1 MKKGTRPVFENYE
14 EFVKFLDENSH
25 SLQKIMEEENK
36 NSEEPDLSK
45 FDWSDGGKLTW
56 RDAKISNILLYIKE
70 RDKGKDYTNF
80 DSYKPVFNW
89 FEYNKEKV
97 EGIKDSLLIWVGD
110 NPYYGLD
117 ESRKKAEEQSHQY
130 SGQKVEPN
138 DTLIEFSKD
147 WNDSIDKLKGNSST
161 DKSVVNSL
169 KVVSSLIKSSGEKGL
184 SVNLPSSWGG
194 PDSFEKGGIEKLP
207 YLPKGGYTQEQAKFI
222 KQQSDLLK
230 KRLTIGTKGSY
241 VKSEDNLDLIK
252 ADNKDR
258 EGLLMEIEDQVQERI
273 DNPIATDGIFGSNKD
288 ISSIISKAS
297 NIKFDKSESSNE
309 IETDD
314 TIPGGSK
321 SQYVKF
327 IWPDESIPE
336 KERDNFSYN
345 FFLDDLTG
353 VSGDSLDGM
362 SKISRGVQNA
372 IYNAQSK
379 YRESYEVVSI
389 KINSFASTSKVNSSF
404 GSMPKKFSPEGNIKL
419 VEARH
424 KSIYDAMNKELID
437 TIGEDY
443 TDSKEN
449 KVTSRIQR
457 GQDLSYANAGPA
469 WESVGGESYGQ
480 KFDISSYGPL
490 FQAEYLK
497 NKSITP
503 KQFYSLENRKNNPQI
518 KQDYELT
525 YSGYRK
531 AWVTVTVEL
540 KGVEE
545 ELNLNIE
552 SDVYVYGNFEAYIE
566 WPFKDK
572 SKPAKGSGGTRY
584 AKPRGNMPKFTGRTI
599 KCTF

>member
-1 MKKGTRPVFENYE
+1 MEMKKQVLSFNEFIFEAY
-14 EFVKFLDENSH
+14 NSYNR
-25 SLQKIMEEENK
+25 IMEEENK
-36 NSEEPDLSK
+36 NSEEPDLSE
-45 FDWSDGGKLTW
+45 FDWSKGGQRTW
-56 RDAKISNILLYIKE
+56 RDAKISDILLYIKE
-70 RDKGKDYTNF
+70 RDKGKDYTKF
-80 DSYKPVFNW
+80 DPYEPVFEW
-89 FEYNKEKV
+89 FKNNENKVDE
-97 EGIKDSLLIWVGD
+97 IKDSLLIWVGD
-110 NPYYGLD
+110 NPYYGL
-117 ESRKKAEEQSHQY
+117 EETRKKVAESNPQY
-130 SGQKVEPN
+130 LDQKAQPN
-138 DTLIEFSKD
+138 DTLIQFSKD
-147 WNDSIDKLKGNSST
+147 WDASIDKLKGNSST

-184 SVNLPSSWGG
+184 SVDLPVSWRG
-194 PDSFEKGGIEKLP
+194 PNSFFKTIKVP
-207 YLPKGGYTQEQAKFI
+207 YLPEGGYKEADAKLI
-222 KQQSDLLK
+222 KQQADNFK
-230 KRLTIGTKGSY
+230 KRLSIGTKGSY

-252 ADNKDR
+252 ADDKSR

-273 DNPIATDGIFGSNKD
+273 DNPIATDGIFRSNKD

-297 NIKFDKSESSNE
+297 NIKFSKSESSNE
-309 IETDD
+309 IETEE
-314 TIPGGSK
+314 TIPVGSK
-321 SQYVKF
+321 PQYIKF

-345 FFLDDLTG
+345 FFLDDLTA

-362 SKISRGVQNA
+362 SKISREVQNA
-372 IYNAQSK
+372 INNAQSK

-424 KSIYDAMNKELID
+424 KSIYEAMNKKLID

-490 FQAEYLK
+490 FQAEYSK
-497 NKSITP
+497 NKLITP
-503 KQFYSLENRKNNPQI
+503 KEFYSLKKRKNDPEI
-518 KQDYELT
+518 RKDYELT

-540 KGVEE
+540 KGVVDPV
-545 ELNLNIE
+545 NVNIE

-566 WPFKDK
+566 WPFTDR
-572 SKPAKGSGGTRY
+572 SKPAKGSGRTRY
-584 AKPRGNMPKFTGRTI
+584 AKPRDNMPKFEGRKI
-599 KCTF
+599 KCTFK